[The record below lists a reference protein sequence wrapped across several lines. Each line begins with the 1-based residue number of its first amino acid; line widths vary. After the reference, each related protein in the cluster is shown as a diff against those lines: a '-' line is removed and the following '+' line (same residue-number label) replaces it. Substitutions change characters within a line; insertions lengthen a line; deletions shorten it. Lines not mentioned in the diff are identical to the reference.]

1 MCTPLAR
8 PKAQKNPQMTSG
20 ALTSWSKAR
29 RASVPAALPERS
41 LRREPH
47 RCSLSAYV
55 HERTYRARTGA
66 GHAAQ
71 IAGASRRYL
80 GMYWRDERD
89 VHSHEREDPA
99 DREHRDALETLR
111 NKIAGGRK
119 DRRRGHL
126 RDHGV
131 LVECTHVPRP
141 LRADEPTEPATVG
154 RRGCGGGD
162 EACAAVKCRQPLSAY
177 AAWLQRLQ
185 RASRACQQQKE
196 PQRHARKFTLRAD
209 DLTTPRCAYSTRSRS
224 LRGVLGAR
232 SAGAGS
238 AVRRRVSI

>member
-1 MCTPLAR
+1 
-8 PKAQKNPQMTSG
+8 MTSG

-89 VHSHEREDPA
+89 VHSHECEDPA

-162 EACAAVKCRQPLSAY
+162 EACAAVKCRQPLSAH

-196 PQRHARKFTLRAD
+196 PQRHAARKFTLVPMISQRRDA
-209 DLTTPRCAYSTRSRS
+209 PTRTVLSWRDVLSWRS
-224 LRGVLGAR
+224 LCGRRLR
-232 SAGAGS
+232 SAPPREYLTRQITS
-238 AVRRRVSI
+238 HYH